1 MARVAVN
8 MASTS
13 AAPAVELEDIQGLVR
28 FAYKHHTEAVFLL
41 LRVTDRAAAHA
52 WLGRAPITD
61 SVTREP
67 PPNIALQVALTSEGL
82 RALGVAEDLIDS
94 FSPEF
99 VEGMAGDPSR
109 SRRLGDQGTSDPAR
123 WQWGSGK
130 RIPHV
135 AVLLYALPGLLRGL
149 QQSLEEQLRAGFEI
163 TGRLTTANLDG
174 VEPFGFVDGISQ
186 PELDWSRQRVVGD
199 VAQRSYVNLSC
210 LGEYLLGYPNEY
222 GLYTPRP
229 LLEPDRDAHGILPR
243 AEDVPGSCDLGRN
256 GSYLVL
262 RQLRQDVPGFWQ
274 AVDRYA
280 GGDARRREQLASAM
294 VGRKLDGQPLVALQS
309 SAAAAPAAVAAGGDN
324 PQGSLNEFDYRSDPQ
339 GLRCPLGAH
348 IRRANPRNADLP
360 MGGDGILSRL
370 MRTLGFDRQALEED
384 LVASTRFHRL
394 LRRGREYGTGV
405 TPAQALTGAGAGEH
419 RGLHFVCLGAN
430 LQRQFEFVQSAWLMS
445 TKFDGM
451 RDESDPLLGNRLPV
465 AAGMAA
471 DRFSVAQPNGPGQ
484 CLTGLPQFVTVLGG
498 AYFFLPGIRA
508 LRFLSG
514 AR

>member
-1 MARVAVN
+1 MARVAVS
-8 MASTS
+8 MA
-13 AAPAVELEDIQGLVR
+13 AAPTTPAVELEDIQGLMR

-41 LRVTDRAAAHA
+41 LRITDRAAART
-52 WLGRAPITD
+52 WLARAAITD
-61 SVTREP
+61 AVTRDP
-67 PPNIALQVALTSEGL
+67 APNTALQVAVTSGGL
-82 RALGVAEDLIDS
+82 RALGVAEDIIHS

-99 VEGMAGDPSR
+99 VEGMAGDPGR
-109 SRRLGDQGTSDPAR
+109 SRRLGDQGANDPAR

-149 QQSLEEQLRAGFEI
+149 QHTIEEQLRAGFEI
-163 TGRLTTANLDG
+163 AVRLTTANLDG

-186 PELDWSRQRVVGD
+186 PELDWSRQRAVRDVG
-199 VAQRSYVNLSC
+199 QRSYVNLSC

-222 GLYTPRP
+222 GLYTPRA
-229 LLEPDRDAHGILPR
+229 LLGPHRDAQEILPR
-243 AEDVPGSCDLGRN
+243 AEDAPESCDLGRN

-274 AVDRYA
+274 ALDRYA
-280 GGDARRREQLASAM
+280 GGDAARREQLASAM
-294 VGRKLDGQPLVALQS
+294 VGRKLDGQPLIVLQS
-309 SAAAAPAAVAAGGDN
+309 SAAPASDD
-324 PQGSLNEFDYRSDPQ
+324 PQSSMNAFDYRSDPQ

-360 MGGDGILSRL
+360 PGADGIVSRL
-370 MRTLGFDRQALEED
+370 VRTLGFDGPARERD

-394 LRRGREYGTGV
+394 LRRGREYGVGV
-405 TPAQALTGAGAGEH
+405 TPAQALAGTGAGED

-451 RDESDPLLGNRLPV
+451 REESDPLLGNRLPV
-465 AAGMAA
+465 AAGMPA
-471 DRFSVAQPNGPGQ
+471 DRFSAAQPNGPSQ

-514 AR
+514 TH

>member
-1 MARVAVN
+1 MARAAVS
-8 MASTS
+8 MASAPAT
-13 AAPAVELEDIQGLVR
+13 PAVELEDIQGLVR
-28 FAYKHHTEAVFLL
+28 FAYKRHTEAVFLL
-41 LRVTDRAAAHA
+41 LRVTDRAAACS
-52 WLGRAPITD
+52 WLARAATTD
-61 SVTREP
+61 AVTREP
-67 PPNIALQVALTSEGL
+67 APSTALQVAFTSGGL
-82 RALGVAEDLIDS
+82 RALGVAEDIIHS
-94 FSPEF
+94 FSAEF

-109 SRRLGDQGTSDPAR
+109 SRRLGDQGASDPTR
-123 WQWGSGK
+123 WQWGSGEYV
-130 RIPHV
+130 PHI

-149 QQSLEEQLRAGFEI
+149 QQTLEEQLREGFEI

-186 PELDWSRQRVVGD
+186 PELDWNRLRAMRDASQY
-199 VAQRSYVNLSC
+199 SYVNLSC

-229 LLEPDRDAHGILPR
+229 LLEPHRDAQGILPR
-243 AEDVPGSCDLGRN
+243 AEDAPGSCDVGRN

-274 AVDRYA
+274 ALDRYA
-280 GGDARRREQLASAM
+280 GGVASRREQLAAAM
-294 VGRKLDGQPLVALQS
+294 VGRKLDGEPLMAVQGS
-309 SAAAAPAAVAAGGDN
+309 AAPAGGN
-324 PQGSLNEFDYRSDPQ
+324 AQASLNTFDYRSDPQ

-360 MGGDGILSRL
+360 PGGDGIVSRL
-370 MRTLGFDRQALEED
+370 VRILGFDSQAREQD

-394 LRRGREYGTGV
+394 LRRGREYGTGL
-405 TPAQALTGAGAGEH
+405 TPAQAVTGTGAGED
-419 RGLHFVCLGAN
+419 RGLHFLCLGAN

-445 TKFDGM
+445 SKFDGM
-451 RDESDPLLGNRLPV
+451 RDESDPLLGNRVPL
-465 AAGMAA
+465 AAGMPA
-471 DRFSVAQPNGPGQ
+471 DRFSAAQPNGPSQ

-514 AR
+514 TR

>member
-1 MARVAVN
+1 MARVAVS
-8 MASTS
+8 MVPGSTTL
-13 AAPAVELEDIQGLVR
+13 AVELEDIQGLVR

-41 LRVTDRAAAHA
+41 LRVTDRAAARA
-52 WLGRAPITD
+52 WLGRAAITD

-67 PPNIALQVALTSEGL
+67 PPNTALQVALTSSGL
-82 RALGVAEDLIDS
+82 RALGVAEDIIDS

-109 SRRLGDQGTSDPAR
+109 SRRLGDQGTNDPAR
-123 WQWGSGK
+123 WQWGSAK

-135 AVLLYALPGLLRGL
+135 AVLLYALPGLLHGL
-149 QQSLEEQLRAGFEI
+149 QQTLEEQLRAGFEI
-163 TGRLTTANLDG
+163 MDRLTTANLDG

-186 PELDWSRQRVVGD
+186 PELDWNLQRVVGD
-199 VAQRSYVNLSC
+199 IAQRSYVNLSC

-229 LLEPDRDAHGILPR
+229 LLEPDRDTQRILPR
-243 AEDVPGSCDLGRN
+243 AEDAPGSCDLGRN

-262 RQLRQDVPGFWQ
+262 RQLRHDVPGFWQ
-274 AVDRYA
+274 AIDRYA
-280 GGDARRREQLASAM
+280 VGVANRREQLASAM
-294 VGRKLDGQPLVALQS
+294 VGRKLDGQPLMALQT
-309 SAAAAPAAVAAGGDN
+309 SAATAGGDSQ
-324 PQGSLNEFDYRSDPQ
+324 PSLNAFDYGSDPP

-360 MGGDGILSRL
+360 PGGDGILSRL
-370 MRTLGFDRQALEED
+370 VRTLGFDSQAREQD

-405 TPAQALTGAGAGEH
+405 TPAQALAGAGAGED

-471 DRFSVAQPNGPGQ
+471 DRFLVAQPNGPGQ
-484 CLTGLPQFVTVLGG
+484 CLAGLPQFVTVLGG

-514 AR
+514 TR